1 MEIKYFLNIK
11 GKYFYKSVLTLVLAF
26 VFIFITIILLFI
38 CRNEKFLEL
47 IKILSPF
54 F

>member
-11 GKYFYKSVLTLVLAF
+11 GKYFYKSVLTLVLA
-26 VFIFITIILLFI
+26 FIFITIILLFI